1 MSFVNNLL
9 RLDPLSPSSNVSA
22 FHYYVLNSDLLRDYP
37 IPSTGKQ
44 SIDLFASHSNRLKVF
59 TKEFAVIFSIYYL
72 SDMDD
77 VDKRM
82 EHEIDSGEVAH
93 AKAVSDDQRERL
105 AMSVERLC
113 LEIELESRKTMMET
127 EDLGVS
133 ALQDLSQHSHSKLY
147 GSVNAHRL
155 NTFRHLFSESSL
167 YSISGFE
174 AKPSNNKFKI
184 SYSPL
189 YIRCVSSVD
198 GIS

>member
-1 MSFVNNLL
+1 
-9 RLDPLSPSSNVSA
+9 
-22 FHYYVLNSDLLRDYP
+22 
-37 IPSTGKQ
+37 
-44 SIDLFASHSNRLKVF
+44 KVF
-59 TKEFAVIFSIYYL
+59 TKEFAVIFRLAFVVKFALSLLAPKAMPDDAEPHSEEKINGLVYNGTLKKSIYYL